1 VNASFYIAKRY
12 LFSKKS
18 TNAINM
24 ISGISMLGVFI
35 GSAALIIILSV
46 FNGFEGLVLSMYDSY
61 SPHLKVEAVKGKSF
75 DPETPFFKQLETN
88 AQIFSYTQVLQEKAL
103 LRYDDLQFIGKV
115 KGVSKDFLKNNLLD
129 SSLVQGEFVLGDSS
143 QQLVVIGAT
152 VQYVLGV
159 NINNPLKRLEIYSP
173 KKGTQ
178 SAFTPVDE
186 FVAAYLQPVGVFQ
199 TQQEESDMVIVPI
212 ETARTLLQEAKN
224 VSAIEIFLKD
234 EEQVETFKKYLEKN
248 LGSAFIVKNRIQQNA
263 LLYKILN
270 SEKWAIYLILTFILV
285 IAIFN
290 IIGSLTMLVI
300 DKRRDIAILN
310 SLGASKTMISR
321 IFLYEG
327 LMIAMLGCFLGLLAG
342 LAFCLL
348 QQEFGLISMGQA
360 NLLIDAYPVK
370 LKIADF
376 FLVFMTV
383 FTISFIAAFIS
394 SRLSI
399 KRFEKLKEDL

>member
-1 VNASFYIAKRY
+1 MNASFYIAKRY

>member
-1 VNASFYIAKRY
+1 MNASFYIAKRY

-61 SPHLKVEAVKGKSF
+61 SPHLKVEAAKGKSF
-75 DPETPFFKQLETN
+75 NPQTPFFKQLESD
-88 AQIFSYTQVLQEKAL
+88 AQIFSYTHVLQEKAL

-115 KGVSKDFLKNNLLD
+115 KGVSEDFLKNSLLD
-129 SSLVQGEFVLGDSS
+129 SSLVQGEFILGDTAE
-143 QQLVVIGAT
+143 QLVVIGAT

-178 SAFTPVDE
+178 SAFTPADE

-212 ETARTLLQEAKN
+212 ETARTLLQESRN

-234 EEQVETFKKYLEKN
+234 QDNVEAFKKHLEKN

-270 SEKWAIYLILTFILV
+270 SEKWAIYLILTFILI

-360 NLLIDAYPVK
+360 NLLVDAYPVK

-376 FLVFMTV
+376 FLVFTTV

>member
-1 VNASFYIAKRY
+1 MNASFYIAKRY

-24 ISGISMLGVFI
+24 ISSISMLGVFI

-61 SPHLKVEAVKGKSF
+61 SPHLKVEAAKGKSF
-75 DPETPFFKQLETN
+75 NPQTPFFKQLESD
-88 AQIFSYTQVLQEKAL
+88 AQIFSYTHVLQEKAL

-129 SSLVQGEFVLGDSS
+129 SSLVQGEFVLGDST

-178 SAFTPVDE
+178 SAFTPSDE

-212 ETARTLLQEAKN
+212 ETARTLLQESKN

-234 EEQVETFKKYLEKN
+234 QDDVDAFKKHLEKN
-248 LGSAFIVKNRIQQNA
+248 LGSAFVVKNRIQQNA

-270 SEKWAIYLILTFILV
+270 SEKWAIYLILTFILI

-342 LAFCLL
+342 LGFCLL